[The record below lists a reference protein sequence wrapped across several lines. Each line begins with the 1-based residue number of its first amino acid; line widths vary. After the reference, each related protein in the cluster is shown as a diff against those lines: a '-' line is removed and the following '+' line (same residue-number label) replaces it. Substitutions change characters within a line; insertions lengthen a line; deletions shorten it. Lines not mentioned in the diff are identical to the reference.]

1 MTEKTRKILNTS
13 GLLVAT
19 VLISVVAAGYFFST
33 GHQATAQPA
42 PVVIDG
48 EVARPITDV
57 QCGHTYQIDQIK
69 RFRVNGLVVVNF
81 HFGGRD
87 RDRRPQYIADRNI
100 IGQSTEIG
108 RRVNRSLEYSTVT
121 FICLSD
127 PLLEGHK
134 ASNIVLL
141 RYGLDLRRPL
151 VPQRVIPEG
160 GPARH

>member
-1 MTEKTRKILNTS
+1 MSNRKRLIAIGIVTFVLVGLAIFGLFRKTE
-13 GLLVAT
+13 
-19 VLISVVAAGYFFST
+19 VV
-33 GHQATAQPA
+33 QPA